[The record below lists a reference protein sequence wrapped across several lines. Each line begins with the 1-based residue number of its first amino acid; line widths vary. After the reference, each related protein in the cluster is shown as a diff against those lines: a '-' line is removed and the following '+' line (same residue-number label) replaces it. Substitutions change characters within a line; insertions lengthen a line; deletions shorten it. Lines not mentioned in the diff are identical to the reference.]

1 VPDPLSLLRFVALVV
16 FIGLVAVGLW
26 LLDVA
31 WWVVPPVMAGA
42 LLIAWTIEWV
52 AWRGSIAS
60 TVVRETAVPLASP
73 APPPVEETP
82 RVETLAPA
90 SPVQEAQTSES
101 TPTPPRPE
109 PTFEPPSVPE
119 HDQAPP
125 EPELEPSAP
134 EPEPES
140 EPSPPE
146 PEPPQPETPP
156 PPEATPE
163 PEPTPPSPEPEP
175 EPQPPPVDRE
185 PVASQP
191 VEPGAR
197 RPRRF
202 RLRSVPSPRPEQPP
216 ALPPSPP
223 VPSAPE
229 PQSVVEFRPRTIQPR
244 EWNLWDL
251 ERIARAEAA
260 VHPERRDEWAFLFV
274 HLRQFAT
281 ADGALPAEFDGL
293 VRESFGGLL
302 ERPRGV

>member
-52 AWRGSIAS
+52 AWRGSITS
-60 TVVRETAVPLASP
+60 TVVRETAVPLAPSAP
-73 APPPVEETP
+73 APVEETR

-90 SPVQEAQTSES
+90 PPVQADAQTPE
-101 TPTPPRPE
+101 PAPPPSRPG
-109 PTFEPPSVPE
+109 PTFEPPPVPE
-119 HDQAPP
+119 HEEA
-125 EPELEPSAP
+125 LTGP
-134 EPEPES
+134 EPEP
-140 EPSPPE
+140 SPPKPE
-146 PEPPQPETPP
+146 PPPQQPDTPPQPETPT
-156 PPEATPE
+156 PPEPSPS

-175 EPQPPPVDRE
+175 PPPVARE

-191 VEPGAR
+191 AEPGTR

-202 RLRSVPSPRPEQPP
+202 RLRSVPSPRPEPPP
-216 ALPPSPP
+216 AAPPSPS
-223 VPSAPE
+223 VLSAPE
-229 PQSVVEFRPRTIQPR
+229 PQRVVEFRPRTIQPR

-251 ERIARAEAA
+251 ERLAREEAA

-302 ERPRGV
+302 ERPHGV

>member
-1 VPDPLSLLRFVALVV
+1 MPDPLSLLRFVALVV

-52 AWRGSIAS
+52 AWRGSITS
-60 TVVRETAVPLASP
+60 TVVRETAVPLAPSL
-73 APPPVEETP
+73 PPPVEETP
-82 RVETLAPA
+82 LAETLAPA
-90 SPVQEAQTSES
+90 PPVQQAQTPEP
-101 TPTPPRPE
+101 TPPPPRPE
-109 PTFEPPSVPE
+109 PTFEPPPVPE
-119 HDQAPP
+119 HDQA
-125 EPELEPSAP
+125 LP
-134 EPEPES
+134 EPEPE
-140 EPSPPE
+140 PSPPK
-146 PEPPQPETPP
+146 PEPPPQGETPP
-156 PPEATPE
+156 PPVPTSE
-163 PEPTPPSPEPEP
+163 PEPTPSSSSSSPSPEPEP
-175 EPQPPPVDRE
+175 PPVARE

-191 VEPGAR
+191 AEPEAR

-202 RLRSVPSPRPEQPP
+202 RLRSVPSPLPEPPP
-216 ALPPSPP
+216 AAPSSPP

-251 ERIARAEAA
+251 ERIAREEAA

-302 ERPRGV
+302 ERPHGV